1 MAQKQL
7 IQYQYEP
14 LCESRAFRLVT
25 LHLGSQHALLK
36 CSVKNYT
43 LDNSPEFHA
52 LSYTWGSPYPDE
64 DGDSDGESR
73 SRDLEL
79 PTRSC
84 NLDCS
89 EGYLLVTNN
98 LLDALYQLRD
108 NTSDLQ
114 LWIDAICINQS
125 DAQERTSQVTLMSDI
140 YHAAEAVIVWLGT
153 EDEDAKCAVE
163 LQERFAP
170 AISRLLDQDR
180 VEDLIGYP
188 FNAIEFYEKFGIRQT
203 SLEEW
208 KCYANFH
215 RRAWFGRTWIKQE
228 ITLAKQIHVACG
240 ALRPKW
246 EDMYLLGAFMRIT
259 YWGVFL
265 SGFLR
270 LPDYEPTPGNRQ
282 FSSASF
288 AQGFR
293 IDGPHSLEPRMY
305 CEHVCAA
312 NNVNARD
319 AFLEYLLLDARITKA
334 SDPRDKVLGLL
345 GLVTRLFGPNN
356 AKLQLHYEMSV
367 EDVYTLTA
375 AYLLQRMPLAS
386 YLSAAEDKKRRK
398 LKDLPSWVP
407 DLSVSHSPTSIN
419 RLGYGRHWDCSST
432 IRGHGT
438 CIPSVDGRTL
448 CLAAVEWDEVAEL
461 CEPTVDLIRNES
473 IDDLVTIAT
482 KSGAKYANNQSQVEA
497 LWRTLTA
504 DSTETESPAS
514 EELGISFRAWLCSHI
529 AFTLR
534 RARLG
539 PTGPA
544 RIIEEYNCFKHSSMT
559 DLLPSL
565 SEVESYANRMEKLL
579 AGNYVL
585 SDWTK
590 MEVKAEPFAKSI
602 TALLDRRLFRS
613 VKGFLGLCPASSDVG
628 DSVWVLPNAKV
639 PFILRARISTG
650 HYELLGEAYLH
661 GCMTG
666 EIGQMYSCESVR
678 QIRIQ

>member
-1 MAQKQL
+1 MAQEQL
-7 IQYQYEP
+7 IPYQYEP
-14 LCESRAFRLVT
+14 LCEPRAFRLVT
-25 LHLGSQHALLK
+25 LHSGSQLAPLK
-36 CSVKNYT
+36 CSVKNYA
-43 LDNSPEFHA
+43 LDSSPEFQA

-64 DGDSDGESR
+64 DGDSDGEGR

-98 LLDALYQLRD
+98 LLDALYELRD
-108 NTSDLQ
+108 NESDLQ

-125 DAQERTSQVTLMSDI
+125 DVRERNSQITLMGDI
-140 YHAAEAVIVWLGT
+140 YYTAKAVIVWLGT

-163 LQERFAP
+163 LQGRFAP
-170 AISRLLDQDR
+170 TIGRLVDQDR
-180 VEDLIGYP
+180 GEEMIGYP

-208 KCYANFH
+208 KCYAKFD
-215 RRAWFGRTWIKQE
+215 RRAWFGRTWIIQE
-228 ITLAKQIHVACG
+228 IALAKQIHLACG

-246 EDMYLLGAFMRIT
+246 EDMFLLGAFMRVT
-259 YWGVFL
+259 YWGAVL
-265 SGFLR
+265 MGFLR
-270 LPDYEPTPGNRQ
+270 RPDHETTPGNRQ
-282 FSSASF
+282 WAIASF
-288 AQGFR
+288 AGGFR
-293 IDGPHSLEPRMY
+293 VNGPQSLGPRMY

-319 AFLEYLLLDARITKA
+319 AFLEYLLLMTRTTKA
-334 SDPRDKVLGLL
+334 SDPRDKVLGVL
-345 GLVTRLFGPNN
+345 GLFTRLCGPNN

-375 AYLLQRMPLAS
+375 AYLLQRMPLTS
-386 YLSAAEDKKRRK
+386 YLSAVEDKKRRK
-398 LKDLPSWVP
+398 TKDLPSWVP
-407 DLSVSHSPTSIN
+407 DLSVSHSSSIN

-432 IRGHGT
+432 IRSLGT
-438 CIPSVDGRTL
+438 SVPYFDGRTL

-461 CEPTVDLIRNES
+461 CEPTVDLIRNGS

-497 LWRTLTA
+497 LWRTLAA
-504 DSTETESPAS
+504 DCTETESPAPK
-514 EELGISFRAWLCSHI
+514 EIGIGFRAWLCRHI
-529 AFTLR
+529 AFALQG
-534 RARLG
+534 ARLG
-539 PTGPA
+539 QTGRA

-565 SEVESYANRMEKLL
+565 SDVESYVIRMEKKL
-579 AGNYVL
+579 ADNSVVK
-585 SDWTK
+585 DWTK
-590 MEVKAEPFAKSI
+590 MEAKVEPFVKSAAI
-602 TALLDRRLFRS
+602 FLDRRLFRS

-639 PFILRARISTG
+639 PFILRPRISTG

-661 GCMTG
+661 GCMSG
-666 EIGQMYSCESVR
+666 EIGQTYSCESAQ
-678 QIRIQ
+678 QIKIQ